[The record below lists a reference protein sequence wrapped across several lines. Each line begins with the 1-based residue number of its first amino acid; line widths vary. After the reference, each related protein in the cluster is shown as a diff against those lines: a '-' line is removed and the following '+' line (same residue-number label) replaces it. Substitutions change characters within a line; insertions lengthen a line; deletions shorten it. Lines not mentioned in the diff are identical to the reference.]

1 MIEQSRRQYTRK
13 TLNPLPYINL
23 PSGNGGLVLDIS
35 EQGLCFRAIAPVEK
49 SGPIPFSFKSD
60 SNLIAGTGELV
71 WFNETKKTGGL
82 RFTQLPYEALEQIR
96 KWPENSNLRPDISK
110 DLTLHI
116 PAPEGPRPMF
126 ANLRRALAAFRA
138 EIVTVFD
145 ELVPD
150 SFQSRVRNSWLSV
163 ARPAFAKVRA
173 LASRPYLQKHDRWLF
188 KSAYALVL
196 MIVVS
201 TLVYARHRQAGE
213 LLIRLGT
220 KLSGGVTTV
229 TAASTPSSPSPSVGL
244 TAADGSEVGAPIEQT
259 VPQPVSAAPAP
270 IAPEISTG
278 ADVPRARETAA
289 RVPQSKAPAAK
300 LVVQV
305 AAVKT
310 EADARELT
318 NTLRRENFE
327 AFVGTL
333 PVDSLYRVMLGPY
346 ADEASARTVLDRLKK
361 AGFNSFIRRDSGAER
376 LGS

>member
-35 EQGLCFRAIAPVEK
+35 EQGLRFRAIAPVEK

-71 WFNETKKTGGL
+71 WFDETKKTGGL

-116 PAPEGPRPMF
+116 PAPEGPRPAF
-126 ANLRRALAAFRA
+126 ANLRRTLAAFAA

-145 ELVPD
+145 ELVPE
-150 SFQSRVRNSWLSV
+150 SFRSKVRNSWLSV
-163 ARPAFAKVRA
+163 ARPASAKMRA
-173 LASRPYLQKHDRWLF
+173 LASRPHFQKHDRWLF

-196 MIVVS
+196 IIVIS
-201 TLVYARHRQAGE
+201 TFVYARHRQAGE

-220 KLSGGVTTV
+220 KLSGGVTTA
-229 TAASTPSSPSPSVGL
+229 TTASTASSRSPSVDLESTDRSKGSAP
-244 TAADGSEVGAPIEQT
+244 TAQPI
-259 VPQPVSAAPAP
+259 PQPVSDIPAT
-270 IAPEISTG
+270 IAPEISAG
-278 ADVPRARETAA
+278 PNAPRIRETIA
-289 RVPQSKAPAAK
+289 RAPKPQPTSAR

-305 AAVKT
+305 AAVKA

-318 NTLRRENFE
+318 NKLRQENFE

-346 ADEASARTVLDRLKK
+346 ADEASARTVLDKLKK